1 MSTNQKRLKVFS
13 LALMALGIL
22 AVVGGVLVLT
32 SSPMASVLRV
42 PVAGAA
48 TSGTISTEV
57 IGVLALVV
65 GVYCLAVGVLGA
77 RAANNPRRVGA
88 FRTLDVVL
96 VVVTLAEV
104 GLGALAG
111 QVSWVEV
118 VLAVLGVGA
127 FVYAGRANREALDR

>member
-77 RAANNPRRVGA
+77 RARQQPAAGGGLPHARR
-88 FRTLDVVL
+88 
-96 VVVTLAEV
+96 
-104 GLGALAG
+104 
-111 QVSWVEV
+111 
-118 VLAVLGVGA
+118 
-127 FVYAGRANREALDR
+127 RARRGHAR